1 MSVLLTTAQINRQLL
16 ESSPFHN
23 LFKIRVDSNDAQQA
37 VCSMPLR
44 EDYFHAGGVLHGSI
58 TYALADTVVSILLL
72 GQLGLQRK
80 VFTIEGKLNYLAS
93 VPAGTQGAISA
104 HARLIHLGRST
115 AVVDTDVFSDAQRL
129 LCHGIFTYA
138 IR

>member
-1 MSVLLTTAQINRQLL
+1 MPVLLTADQINSQLL
-16 ESSPFHN
+16 ASSPFHN
-23 LFKIRVDSNDAQQA
+23 LFNIRVDSNDEQQA

-44 EDYFHAGGVLHGSI
+44 EDYFHAGGVLHGSV

-72 GQLGLQRK
+72 GQLGLERK

-93 VPAGTQGAISA
+93 VPVGTEGAISA
-104 HARLIHLGRST
+104 QARLIHLGKST
-115 AVVDTDVFSDAQRL
+115 AVVDADVFNDAQRM